1 MHRPG
6 SRVAA
11 RAASLAEPASPSP
24 VASVAKPSR
33 RPGPTYGGCWPS
45 RFRQRWCRGP
55 AVSPLCARRGNPPRS
70 TPHAAVF
77 TALPGGRS
85 TRRGCGP
92 GFPGGS
98 PSRIGAPPWSAEGYG
113 GGPRLPGSCVG
124 CSWRS
129 APAAWPA
136 GRRGP
141 EDRAP
146 AARPRMTDAVRG
158 HADRVNA
165 DSGIRVVILT
175 GAGGKAFCAGS
186 DISELDAYDTAW
198 EFRGR
203 PDYCDAI
210 RSIRKP
216 VIAAVNGYAYGGGL
230 ELAMSADI
238 RLASQTATFAAP
250 EIKLGWIGGGG
261 VSAFLAR
268 SAGPSNAALMLYT
281 GDPVD
286 AATALSWGLVSRVL
300 EPHEL
305 LPAVRELAGRIGQ
318 RPPIAAQTA
327 KLNLRAAY
335 SVPLENAIQ
344 YERDLQT
351 ICFATEDAAEGR
363 RAFAQKRT
371 PRFHGR

>member
-1 MHRPG
+1 MMEG
-6 SRVAA
+6 FTDVMFGIDG
-11 RAASLAEPASPSP
+11 P
-24 VASVAKPSR
+24 VATLMLNRPAKLN
-33 RPGPTYGGCWPS
+33 
-45 RFRQRWCRGP
+45 
-55 AVSPLCARRGNPPRS
+55 AI
-70 TPHAAVF
+70 TP
-77 TALPGGRS
+77 
-85 TRRGCGP
+85 
-92 GFPGGS
+92 
-98 PSRIGAPPWSAEGYG
+98 
-113 GGPRLPGSCVG
+113 
-124 CSWRS
+124 
-129 APAAWPA
+129 
-136 GRRGP
+136 
-141 EDRAP
+141 D
-146 AARPRMTDAVRG
+146 MTDAIRG

-165 DSGIRVVILT
+165 DSEIRVVILA
-175 GAGGKAFCAGS
+175 GAGERAFCAGS
-186 DISELDAYDTAW
+186 DVGELDAYSTAW

-238 RLASQTATFAAP
+238 RLASRTAMFAAP

-261 VSAFLAR
+261 VSAFLAL

-286 AATALSWGLVSRVL
+286 ATTALSWGLVSQVL
-300 EPHEL
+300 ELPEL
-305 LPAVRELAGRIGQ
+305 LPAARELAGRIAQ

-335 SVPLENAIQ
+335 SMPLENAIQ

-363 RAFAQKRT
+363 AAFTQKRP

>member
-1 MHRPG
+1 MVEELPDVLFEIAG
-6 SRVAA
+6 
-11 RAASLAEPASPSP
+11 P
-24 VASVAKPSR
+24 VATLTLNRPAKLN
-33 RPGPTYGGCWPS
+33 
-45 RFRQRWCRGP
+45 
-55 AVSPLCARRGNPPRS
+55 AV
-70 TPHAAVF
+70 T
-77 TALPGGRS
+77 
-85 TRRGCGP
+85 
-92 GFPGGS
+92 
-98 PSRIGAPPWSAEGYG
+98 
-113 GGPRLPGSCVG
+113 
-124 CSWRS
+124 
-129 APAAWPA
+129 
-136 GRRGP
+136 
-141 EDRAP
+141 
-146 AARPRMTDAVRG
+146 PRMTDAIRG
-158 HADRVNA
+158 YADRIDA
-165 DSGIRVVILT
+165 DSGIRVAVLT
-175 GAGGKAFCAGS
+175 GAGEKAFCAGS

-216 VIAAVNGYAYGGGL
+216 VIAAVNGYAFGGGL

-238 RLASQTATFAAP
+238 RLASRTASFAAP

-261 VSAFLAR
+261 VSAFLAL
-268 SAGPSNAALMLYT
+268 SAGPSNAAFMLYT

-305 LPAVRELAGRIGQ
+305 LPAAHELAGRIGE

-335 SVPLENAIQ
+335 AVPLENAIQ

-363 RAFAQKRT
+363 KAFAQKRP